1 MRSIVLACCLSAIA
15 SPALAQVVRVSVSS
29 AGVEAN
35 GPSGPPSISGNGRF
49 VVFASAATNL
59 VASDTN
65 AVTDIFLRDR
75 DTDADGI
82 FDEAGAVR
90 RRASAWG
97 PARPRR
103 MGRAALPVI
112 SADGRYVAFVST
124 ATNLVAGAN
133 AFEQIYRVDRTTGDV
148 VRVSENVAGE
158 AGDAASATPVIDANG
173 DVIAFQS
180 MADNLDGGT
189 STRRRSSSGRSRPT
203 SPRGS
208 RQPDP
213 TPSPFRPISY
223 FSPSISADGN
233 RIAYQG
239 LRIGLAAH

>member
-59 VASDTN
+59 VAGDTN

-82 FDEAGAVR
+82 LDEAGAVATTR
-90 RRASAWG
+90 ISLGPSAAQADG
-97 PARPRR
+97 PSSA
-103 MGRAALPVI
+103 PVI

-133 AFEQIYRVDRTTGDV
+133 AFEQIYRVDRTNGEV
-148 VRVSENVAGE
+148 VRV
-158 AGDAASATPVIDANG
+158 
-173 DVIAFQS
+173 
-180 MADNLDGGT
+180 
-189 STRRRSSSGRSRPT
+189 
-203 SPRGS
+203 
-208 RQPDP
+208 
-213 TPSPFRPISY
+213 Y
-223 FSPSISADGN
+223 FF
-233 RIAYQG
+233 
-239 LRIGLAAH
+239 